1 MILSVIAI
9 VFLIVALYILR
20 RFSITSKINVL
31 ENRIKNLE
39 NKIDELMRRH
49 EPVHTSDQPPAASPV
64 QVAQPL
70 ERTHNEDSLN
80 PEPAESKP
88 VLSDA
93 SSNEQPISAAS
104 STSVSQP
111 PLPEQTHTRMKHS
124 LGFSAFI
131 KKQFS
136 IESIVTKLG
145 ILLLLIGIGYVFKLI
160 HEKGFI
166 REEYILL
173 VGALAGGAFTAAGF
187 FVRYKKRF
195 VLSQVLFGGAVAVF
209 YLTAFAAY
217 VRYGLIDDGLAFI
230 FLSLITISAYVLA
243 LTFNSLSVSVI
254 GLLGSLFIPFII
266 DSGFF
271 GVGAFGLYVFAVALM
286 STVVYFFKRWRVLQF
301 ASIISLLSVLTK
313 LLLSSTFSGRDAQ
326 LFLGLSAALWAIHT
340 VPDLYVFLRG
350 TELSR
355 DKILS
360 PIAAVINFGFSLF
373 FGFKMMPYEAIPPGS
388 VYIFFTLLYAL
399 LSCLCLFKD
408 KVQTLGYT
416 YIAGTL
422 ISAYIAIIDRLQYD
436 TEPAAVLG
444 IGLFLYWLWRK
455 DKKYKLYLFA
465 HLVSLAGFFMLIAA
479 LEKTFNT
486 DEPPVHFSLQALL
499 YFVPMASSVFLQKKA
514 FKKGFQTLVFQVYVW
529 GVLFA
534 MLLKIL
540 PRHLDDVCLLYGL
553 SLTVLC
559 ALYSLMHYRFGNFF
573 YEGSLY
579 ALPFLTALSF
589 TVYGFESGETAIIPL
604 LLQCAAGAAFAGF
617 SFIKAQSVRLR
628 FANRLGFYLIVLKL
642 CLVDFYFFSFVFA
655 YPLFAAA
662 LCILL
667 ADRFYPNFLAGA
679 VTTKKISKAVWTLLT
694 VTYYG
699 LYAFA
704 RVDGLDPS
712 ILMSAVNICNGL
724 ILLYIVYGFKPRIV
738 LFFAVVT
745 AVFVFFSI
753 TETYMRFENGGILT
767 LLWGFYAI
775 GSFIFFLKKGK
786 RLLVYITLVLIL
798 AVAAKLIF
806 IDLHSISVLSKAVTS
821 SVFGSA
827 LLALS
832 YGVQPMLK
840 KFSQGESVSDAQN
853 LDAKP

>member
-1 MILSVIAI
+1 MVLLVTVIAFI
-9 VFLIVALYILR
+9 IIALYILHR
-20 RFSITSKINVL
+20 INVL
-31 ENRIKNLE
+31 EIRIKNLE
-39 NKIDELMRRH
+39 NKIDESTPQRH
-49 EPVHTSDQPPAASPV
+49 EPVHSVKQPFAGSLVQAS
-64 QVAQPL
+64 
-70 ERTHNEDSLN
+70 
-80 PEPAESKP
+80 
-88 VLSDA
+88 
-93 SSNEQPISAAS
+93 QPISS
-104 STSVSQP
+104 SSSKSVSVP
-111 PLPEQTHTRMKHS
+111 PLPEPAQTQTKHS
-124 LGFSAFI
+124 FAFSAFI
-131 KKQFS
+131 KKQLS

-145 ILLLLIGIGYVFKLI
+145 ILLLLIGIGYIFKLI

-187 FVRYKKRF
+187 FVRHKKRF

-217 VRYGLIDDGLAFI
+217 VRYGLIDDGIAFI

-243 LTFNSLSVSVI
+243 LAFNSLSVSVI

-271 GVGAFGLYVFAVALM
+271 GVGSFGLYVFAVALM
-286 STVVYFFKRWRVLQF
+286 SAIVYFFKRWRVLQF

-313 LLLSSTFSGRDAQ
+313 LLLSSSFTVRDAQ

-373 FGFKMMPYEAIPPGS
+373 FGFKMVPYEALPPGS

-408 KVQTLGYT
+408 RVQTLGYA

-422 ISAYIAIIDRLQYD
+422 ISAYIAVIDRLQYD
-436 TEPAAVLG
+436 TAPAAVLG

-455 DKKYKLYLFA
+455 DNKYKLHLFA
-465 HLVSLAGFFMLIAA
+465 HIVSLVGFFMLIAA

-499 YFVPMASSVFLQKKA
+499 YFVPMASSVFLQKSR
-514 FKKGFQTLVFQVYVW
+514 FKKGFQTLVFQVYVSV
-529 GVLFA
+529 VLFTL
-534 MLLKIL
+534 LLKIL
-540 PRHLDDVCLLYGL
+540 PRHLDDVCLLYGP
-553 SLTVLC
+553 SLTVFC
-559 ALYSLMHYRFGNFF
+559 AFYSFIHYRFGNFF
-573 YEGSLY
+573 YEQSLY
-579 ALPFLTALSF
+579 VFPFLTALSF
-589 TVYGFESGETAIIPL
+589 AVYAFVNAETSLVPL
-604 LLQCAAGAAFAGF
+604 LLQLAAGTAFAGF
-617 SFIKAQSVRLR
+617 SFIKTQSARLR
-628 FANRLGFYLIVLKL
+628 FTNRFGCYLIVLKL
-642 CLVDFYFFSFVFA
+642 CLVDFYFFSFVFT

-667 ADRFYPNFLAGA
+667 ADRFYPNVLTGA
-679 VTTKKISKAVWTLLT
+679 VITKKISKAFFVVLT
-694 VTYYG
+694 VLYYG

-712 ILMSAVNICNGL
+712 VFMSAVNVCNGL

-738 LFFAVVT
+738 GFFAVVT

-753 TETYMRFENGGILT
+753 TEAYMRFENGGILT

-786 RLLVYITLVLIL
+786 RLLVYISLVLIL
-798 AVAAKLIF
+798 IVAAKLIF

-832 YGVQPMLK
+832 YAVQPMLK
-840 KFSQGESVSDAQN
+840 RFSHEKNIPDTQN
-853 LDAKP
+853 LDGRP

>member
-1 MILSVIAI
+1 MDDFLISVTLISLLLAI
-9 VFLIVALYILR
+9 VNTIRISVQK
-20 RFSITSKINVL
+20 S
-31 ENRIKNLE
+31 RIKRLE
-39 NKIDELMRRH
+39 AEIESLGRMQEKAQKNCDALIPAAESVDT
-49 EPVHTSDQPPAASPV
+49 PPPASAMTEDKAAAAVEGGAAAAVENPQIVSTQSRVASV
-64 QVAQPL
+64 K
-70 ERTHNEDSLN
+70 NGK
-80 PEPAESKP
+80 PEH
-88 VLSDA
+88 V
-93 SSNEQPISAAS
+93 SAVG
-104 STSVSQP
+104 T
-111 PLPEQTHTRMKHS
+111 
-124 LGFSAFI
+124 FI
-131 KKQFS
+131 KKQLS

-145 ILLLLIGIGYVFKLI
+145 ILLLLIGIGYIFKLI

-173 VGALAGGAFTAAGF
+173 VGVLAGGFFTAAGF
-187 FVRYKKRF
+187 FVRHKKRF

-217 VRYGLIDDGLAFI
+217 VRYGLIGDGLAFI

-243 LTFNSLSVSVI
+243 LAFNSLSVSVI

-271 GVGAFGLYVFAVALM
+271 GVGSFGLYVFAVALM
-286 STVVYFFKRWRVLQF
+286 STIVYFFKRRRILQF

-313 LLLSSTFSGRDAQ
+313 LLLSSSFTVRDAQ
-326 LFLGLSAALWAIHT
+326 LFLALSAALWAIHT
-340 VPDLYVFLRG
+340 VPDLYVFLKG

-373 FGFKMMPYEAIPPGS
+373 FGFKMMPYEALPPGS

-455 DKKYKLYLFA
+455 DNKYKLHLFA
-465 HLVSLAGFFMLIAA
+465 HIISFTGFLMLIAA
-479 LEKTFNT
+479 LERTFNT
-486 DEPPVHFSLQALL
+486 DESPVHFSLQALL
-499 YFVPMASSVFLQKKA
+499 YFVPMAASVFLQKNA
-514 FKKGFQTLVFQVYVW
+514 FKKGFQTLVFQVYVSV
-529 GVLFA
+529 VLFA
-534 MLLKIL
+534 LLLKIL
-540 PRHLDDVCLLYGL
+540 PRHFDDVCLLYGF
-553 SLTVLC
+553 SLTILC
-559 ALYSLMHYRFGNFF
+559 TLYTFVHYRFADFF
-573 YEGSLY
+573 YEKSLY
-579 ALPFLTALSF
+579 VLPFLTALSF
-589 TVYGFESGETAIIPL
+589 TLYGFENGEKALVPL
-604 LLQCAAGAAFAGF
+604 LLQCAAGGAFAGF
-617 SFIKAQSVRLR
+617 SFIKTQSARLR

-662 LCILL
+662 VCILL
-667 ADRFYPNFLAGA
+667 ADRFYPDFLTGA
-679 VTTKKISKAVWTLLT
+679 VRTKKISKAVWAILC
-694 VTYYG
+694 VWYYA

-712 ILMSAVNICNGL
+712 FFMFAVNVWNGL
-724 ILLYIVYGFKPRIV
+724 ILLYIVYGFKPRV
-738 LFFAVVT
+738 VAFFAVVT

-753 TETYMRFENGGILT
+753 TETYLRFKNGGILT

-775 GSFIFFLKKGK
+775 ASFIFFLKKGM
-786 RLLVYITLVLIL
+786 RLLVYIALVLIL
-798 AVAAKLIF
+798 IVAAKLIF
-806 IDLHSISVLSKAVTS
+806 IDLHSVSVLSKAVTS
-821 SVFGSA
+821 SVFGAA

-832 YGVQPMLK
+832 YAVQPMLK
-840 KFSQGESVSDAQN
+840 KFSSEKSVSGTEHRDGG
-853 LDAKP
+853 L